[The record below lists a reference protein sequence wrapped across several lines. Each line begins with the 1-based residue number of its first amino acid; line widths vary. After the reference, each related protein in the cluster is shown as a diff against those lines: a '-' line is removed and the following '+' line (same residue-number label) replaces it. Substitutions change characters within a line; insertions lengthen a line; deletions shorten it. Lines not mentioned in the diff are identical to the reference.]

1 MTTTTTTTANTPMPI
16 EPGSGNVY
24 ADLGLADAQEMLIKA
39 KLASKIAEIIK
50 RQHLTQQQAAELLA
64 MPQPKVSLM
73 LRGQFRGIS
82 ESKMLDC
89 LARLGRDID
98 IVIKP
103 ARRKA
108 KADAPGGVGRVNV
121 VFA

>member
-1 MTTTTTTTANTPMPI
+1 MNTHETQI
-16 EPGSGNVY
+16 ETSSGNVY
-24 ADLGLADAQEMLIKA
+24 ADLGMADAQEMLVKA
-39 KLASKIAEIIK
+39 KLASKISDIIK
-50 RQHLTQQQAAELLA
+50 RQNLTQQQAAELLS
-64 MPQPKVSLM
+64 MPQPKVSMM

-103 ARRKA
+103 ARRRA
-108 KADAPGGVGRVNV
+108 KADALALPGRVNV